1 MEGRTVATR
10 LVSASLAGLLVGAF
24 MAVLPPHTAAQAARA
39 PARPAGPVQR
49 LPDGKPDLTGV
60 WTPRGP
66 GGEIERTSL
75 AKLESLYTP
84 AALREMGDLGE
95 SDDPLLRCIP
105 YGVPRATAS
114 SPWPFQ
120 IVQHPGYVVV
130 LTEYYHS
137 FRIIPYGD
145 GLRHSEDI
153 IPTYFGDSVA
163 RWDGDTLVVDVTG
176 LNAQTWLADGRD
188 KPTPTSKGRWPHSD
202 ALHVTERWRAV
213 DGDTIEYQAVVED
226 PKMLSGP
233 WTTPL
238 ITARRTPVQKIGE
251 GICSDSFTYT
261 LAASGKD
268 KDKK

>member
-1 MEGRTVATR
+1 MATR
-10 LVSASLAGLLVGAF
+10 LVSSTLAGFLVSALT
-24 MAVLPPHTAAQAARA
+24 AVLPPHAAAQAARPA
-39 PARPAGPVQR
+39 AARPAGPVQR

-66 GGEIERTSL
+66 GGEIERSNL
-75 AKLESLYTP
+75 ARLESLYTP
-84 AALREMGDLGE
+84 AALKEMGNLDE
-95 SDDPLLRCIP
+95 SDDPLLRCVP
-105 YGVPRATAS
+105 YGVPRSTAS

-130 LTEYYHS
+130 LTEYYHG

-145 GLRHSEDI
+145 GLKHSDDI

-163 RWDGDTLVVDVTG
+163 RWEGDTLVVDVTG
-176 LNAQTWLADGRD
+176 FNAHTWLADGRD
-188 KPTPTSKGRWPHSD
+188 KPTPASKGRWPHSD

-213 DGDTIEYQAVVED
+213 DADTLEYQAVVED

-238 ITARRTPVQKIGE
+238 ITARRTAIQKIGE

-261 LAASGKD
+261 LAASGKN

>member
-1 MEGRTVATR
+1 VAIR
-10 LVSASLAGLLVGAF
+10 LVSSIGAGLLVTAI
-24 MAVLPPHTAAQAARA
+24 ATALPARA
-39 PARPAGPVQR
+39 PAQAGRATAATPAGPVLR

-66 GGEIERTSL
+66 GGEIERSNL
-75 AKLESLYTP
+75 ATLERLYTP
-84 AALREMGDLGE
+84 AAVKEMGDLGE

-105 YGVPRATAS
+105 YGVPRSTAS

-130 LTEYYHS
+130 LTEYYHG
-137 FRIIPYGD
+137 FRIVPYGD
-145 GLRHSEDI
+145 GLKHSPDI
-153 IPTYFGDSVA
+153 IPTYFGDSIA
-163 RWDGDTLVVDVTG
+163 RWEGDTLVVDVTG
-176 LNAQTWLADGRD
+176 FNAETWLADGRD
-188 KPTPTSKGRWPHSD
+188 KPTPASKGRWPHSD

-213 DGDTIEYQAVVED
+213 DADTIQYQAVVDD
-226 PKMLSGP
+226 PKMLSGA

-238 ITARRTPVQKIGE
+238 ITARRTPLQKIGE

-268 KDKK
+268 KK